1 MTAVVKLKLPTAKE
15 SLETQRRH
23 AWAYGE
29 MESDICN
36 LRFMVSAVRYAW
48 FESLEN
54 HQSSNEHADRVHGIT
69 NLLMNQ
75 LWEMTEALHRKYYAQ

>member
-1 MTAVVKLKLPTAKE
+1 MAAIVKLKVPTAKE
-15 SLETQRRH
+15 SLERRQ

-36 LRFMVSAVRYAW
+36 LRFMASAVRNAR

-54 HQSSNEHADRVHGIT
+54 HQSSNENADRVHGIT

-75 LWEMTEALHRKYYAQ
+75 LWEMSEALHRKYYAS